1 MREPDLG
8 RVLGDIEVNDPSAVV
23 AEDDHGV
30 EQANVAVATTN
41 MSTATVSPMWLRR
54 KLR

>member
-23 AEDDHGV
+23 AEDDKGIERLV
-30 EQANVAVATTN
+30 DF
-41 MSTATVSPMWLRR
+41 LRSR
-54 KLR
+54 DNRLA